1 MKAPTTLPNKRI
13 RVPERLL
20 IVGASARAAAESA
33 VRGGFL
39 PLAVDQFGDEDL
51 RRIADLRTCDH
62 FPEQIPAR
70 AAELPP
76 AGVVLTG
83 AMENHPTI
91 LKRLTNVRRL
101 YGCPL
106 EALAA
111 VRNPL
116 VVQSALDRADL
127 PTVATSRRMPTI
139 TPGVRWLKK
148 PLRGSSGAGICLQ
161 TDSSSASGEDSF
173 YYQKL
178 LHGPSQSGFFLASRR
193 TTTLVGVTEQWI
205 GTPWLHARP
214 FGYAGSLG
222 PLRLDAEARNL
233 WERIGTALSQSCGLI
248 GFFGVDAV
256 IQNGVICVVEVNPRF
271 TASAEI
277 LDIAGDGQIMRHHVE
292 ACQGEN
298 VEILAYPPSGA
309 LHAKAIYFAS
319 QDIRIPLDL
328 EILSWSTSGDNVTI
342 RLADI
347 PAPGKRIRKGQPVAT
362 LLATGMNADRI
373 REGLQ
378 RAVDRLQ
385 SHLTCGTRQE
395 VDSQAASAS
404 SRSVIGDQ
412 RRPANCG

>member
-1 MKAPTTLPNKRI
+1 MKAATTLPNKRI
-13 RVPERLL
+13 VVPERLL

-33 VRGGFL
+33 VRAGFI

-91 LKRLTNVRRL
+91 IKKLTNDRRL

-106 EALAA
+106 KVLAA

-116 VVQSALDRADL
+116 GVQSALDRADL
-127 PTVATSRRMPTI
+127 PTVATSRCMPTI

-148 PLRGSSGAGICLQ
+148 PLRGSSGAGICLH
-161 TDSSSASGEDSF
+161 TDSNSESGEDSF

-178 LHGPSQSGFFLASRR
+178 LYGPSQSGFFLASPK
-193 TTTLVGVTEQWI
+193 TTTLLGVTEQWI
-205 GTPWLHARP
+205 GTPWLNARP

-222 PLRLDAEARNL
+222 PLRLDPGARNI

-248 GFFGVDAV
+248 GFFGVDAI
-256 IQNGVICVVEVNPRF
+256 IQNGVICAVEVNPRF

-277 LDIAGDGQIMRHHVE
+277 LDIAGNGQIMRHHVA

-298 VEILAYPPSGA
+298 VEILACPPSGA
-309 LHAKAIYFAS
+309 LHAKSIYFAS

-347 PAPGKRIRKGQPVAT
+347 PAPGKWIRKGQPVAT

>member
-1 MKAPTTLPNKRI
+1 MKAATILPNKRSS
-13 RVPERLL
+13 VPERLL

-33 VRGGFL
+33 VRAGFV
-39 PLAVDQFGDEDL
+39 PMAVDQFGDEDL
-51 RRIADLRTCDH
+51 RRIAELRTCDR

-76 AGVVLTG
+76 AAVVLTG

-91 LKRLTNVRRL
+91 VKRLMDVRRL

-106 EALAA
+106 KVIAA
-111 VRNPL
+111 VRNPHA
-116 VVQSALDRADL
+116 VQSALGKADL
-127 PTVATSRRMPTI
+127 PIVATSRRMPAR
-139 TPGVRWLKK
+139 TPGVGWLKK
-148 PLRGSSGAGICLQ
+148 PLRGSSGAGICVQ
-161 TDSSSASGEDSF
+161 TDNNTASGDDCF

-178 LHGPSQSGFFLASRR
+178 LHGPSQSGVFLASSR

-214 FGYAGSLG
+214 FGYTGSLG
-222 PLRLDAEARNL
+222 PLRLDDAARNI
-233 WERIGTALSQSCGLI
+233 WERIGTTIAQSCGLI

-256 IQNGVICVVEVNPRF
+256 IENGAICAVEVNPRF

-277 LDIAGDGQIMRHHVE
+277 LDIAGDGQIMRHHVG

-298 VEILAYPPSGA
+298 VEILACPRSDE
-309 LHAKAIYFAS
+309 LHAKAIYFAP
-319 QDIRIPLDL
+319 QDIIIPLDL
-328 EILSWSTSGDNVTI
+328 ENIPWNTSGENVII

-347 PAPGKRIRKGQPVAT
+347 PAPGKQIKKGQPVAT
-362 LLATGMNADRI
+362 LLATGMKAVRI
-373 REGLQ
+373 RASLQ

-385 SHLTCGTRQE
+385 SHLTCGTHQE
-395 VDSQAASAS
+395 VASQAVSAS